1 MQDGGPPLHA
11 NRPVV
16 LESDEAHGA
25 SGALAPRQT
34 P

>member
-1 MQDGGPPLHA
+1 MQDGGPPLLA

-16 LESDEAHGA
+16 LESDEAHEA
-25 SGALAPRQT
+25 SGALSPRQT